1 MRAYLIDEIPSADM
15 KRIAEHLRRN
25 AIRSGLESLYWVQ
38 MPEGT
43 AGEARHGVPDGS
55 ALVFAIELGSH
66 WIKLE
71 FFLRD
76 LKDLRSLSAG
86 YCTTKQ
92 RNFIIDYAHRLIEEL
107 GVKT

>member
-1 MRAYLIDEIPSADM
+1 MRAYLIDEISSPDM
-15 KRIAEHLRRN
+15 KKIADYLQRN
-25 AIRSGLESLYWVQ
+25 AIRSGLENLYWVQ
-38 MPEGT
+38 MPEG
-43 AGEARHGVPDGS
+43 AGGEARHEPRDGS

-86 YCTTKQ
+86 YCTAKQ
-92 RNFIIDYAHRLIEEL
+92 RDFIIDYAHRLIEEL

>member
-1 MRAYLIDEIPSADM
+1 MRAYLIDEIPSPDM
-15 KRIAEHLRRN
+15 KRIAEYLQRN
-25 AIRSGLESLYWVQ
+25 AIRSGLENLYWVQ

-43 AGEARHGVPDGS
+43 GGEGRHEARDGS

-86 YCTTKQ
+86 YCNAQQ
-92 RNFIIDYAHRLIEEL
+92 RDFIIDYAHRFIEKL